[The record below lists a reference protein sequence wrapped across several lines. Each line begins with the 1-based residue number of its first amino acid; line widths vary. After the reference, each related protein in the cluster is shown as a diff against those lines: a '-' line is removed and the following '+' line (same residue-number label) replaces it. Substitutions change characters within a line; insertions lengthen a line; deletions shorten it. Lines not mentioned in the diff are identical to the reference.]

1 MNIPVSEDYIMKLQ
15 QLEYVIAIA
24 QEGSITA
31 AAKKLYQ
38 AQPNISIALKE
49 LESEIGMQIF
59 WRTPNGMV
67 LTPEGEDFLLRAKE
81 IVESMHSLESDY
93 SNRSD
98 DTVSLRI
105 ESTISSYV
113 AAAVGI
119 WINSFPEAD
128 KISIHL
134 METVTNK
141 IIEDVSGGRADIGVI
156 RIPSS
161 QLGVYAEQLKSRKL
175 SCRTVTEYTMKLLMR
190 ADHPLAKYDDVPFEE
205 LKNYV
210 QILHGDDELSVFG
223 RNCVNPEY
231 SEESQN
237 KLLYVYDRG
246 SKMSLM
252 NTAKNAFMW
261 VSPVPKQAFP
271 DKGVVVK
278 NCSYAN
284 IHMRDLV
291 VCKKSNENNRVI
303 KEFIE
308 FLANFVERAIDSDI

>member
-1 MNIPVSEDYIMKLQ
+1 MKLQ

-49 LESEIGMQIF
+49 LESEISMQIF

-93 SNRSD
+93 SNRAD

-105 ESTISSYV
+105 ESTLSSYV
-113 AAAVGI
+113 PAAVGV
-119 WINSFPEAD
+119 WVNTLDQAEKVD
-128 KISIHL
+128 IHL

-141 IIEDVSGGRADIGVI
+141 IIEDISGGRADIGVI

-161 QLGVYAEQLKSRKL
+161 QLSIYAEQLKSRKL

-190 ADHPLAKYDDVPFEE
+190 ADHPLANYDDVPFEE
-205 LKNYV
+205 LKKYI
-210 QILHGDDELSVFG
+210 QILHGDDELNVFG
-223 RNCVNPEY
+223 KNCINPEY
-231 SEESQN
+231 SSEAQN
-237 KLLYVYDRG
+237 RLLYVYDRG

-252 NTAKNAFMW
+252 NTLKNAYMW
-261 VSPVPKQAFP
+261 VSPVPHQAFP
-271 DKGVVVK
+271 DKGVVIK
-278 NCSYAN
+278 KCSYAN
-284 IHMRDLV
+284 IRMRDIV
-291 VCKKSNENNRVI
+291 VCKKSNETNRLI
-303 KEFIE
+303 KEFLE
-308 FLANFVERAIDSDI
+308 FLTVFVERAVGSEIE

>member
-1 MNIPVSEDYIMKLQ
+1 MKLQ

-67 LTPEGEDFLLRAKE
+67 LTPEGEDFLIRAKE
-81 IVESMHSLESDY
+81 IVESMHSLEDDY
-93 SNRSD
+93 SNRAD

-113 AAAVGI
+113 APALGI
-119 WINSFPEAD
+119 WINSFAETD

-134 METVTNK
+134 TETVTNK
-141 IIEDVSGGRADIGVI
+141 IIENVSGGRADIGII

-231 SEESQN
+231 SEDTQN
-237 KLLYVYDRG
+237 RLLYVYDRG

-252 NTAKNAFMW
+252 NTVKNAYMW

-271 DKGVVVK
+271 ENSVVAK
-278 NCSYAN
+278 KCSYAN
-284 IHMRDLV
+284 IRMRDLV
-291 VCKKSNENNRVI
+291 ICKKSSENNRLI

-308 FLANFVERAIDSDI
+308 FMAGFVERSIGTEEV

>member
-1 MNIPVSEDYIMKLQ
+1 MKLQ

-67 LTPEGEDFLLRAKE
+67 LTPEGEDFLFRAKE
-81 IVESMHSLESDY
+81 IVESMHSLEADY
-93 SNRSD
+93 SNRAD

-105 ESTISSYV
+105 ESTISPYV

-119 WINSFPEAD
+119 WVNSFPDTE
-128 KISIHL
+128 KIGIHL
-134 METVTNK
+134 LETVTSK
-141 IIEDVSGGRADIGVI
+141 IIEDVSGGRADVGVI

-190 ADHPLAKYDDVPFEE
+190 SDHPLAQYDDVPFDE

-231 SEESQN
+231 SEGMQN
-237 KLLYVYDRG
+237 RLLYVYDRG
-246 SKMSLM
+246 SKVSLIS
-252 NTAKNAFMW
+252 TVKNAFMW

-271 DKGVVVK
+271 DDTVVVK
-278 NCSYAN
+278 KCSYAN
-284 IHMRDLV
+284 IRMRDLV
-291 VCKKSNENNRVI
+291 ICKKSNENNRLI

-308 FLANFVERAIDSDI
+308 FLTNFVEHSIGTEEE